1 MVVNEKGLLK
11 AMKDAYRGVGY
22 KVAAEEDEDGTVS
35 IIVAAPAWIAIIE
48 QKNMPR
54 KALGLIAEHV
64 GTIPVPGEAYMVR
77 VKEDTQT
84 EIYGMALRDL
94 NSLREEEQQET
105 ARIVKR
111 TNITLGGYR
120 IWQRQKDLAC
130 LMIDPIYEGI
140 IDAGKRSV
148 RTVGENAITVD
159 GLASRV
165 YIFRESVRKHTEAS
179 MKHLSQMQWITVE

>member
-11 AMKDAYRGVGY
+11 AMKDAYKGAGY
-22 KVAAEEDEDGTVS
+22 KVAAEEDDDGTVS
-35 IIVAAPAWIAIIE
+35 IVVAAPAWIAIVE

-64 GTIPVPGEAYMVR
+64 GTIPAPGEAYMVR
-77 VKEDTQT
+77 AKEDTQT

-94 NSLREEEQQET
+94 NSLREAEEQE
-105 ARIVKR
+105 AGRIVKR
-111 TNITLGGYR
+111 TNIALGGYR
-120 IWQRQKDLAC
+120 IWQRQKDLGC

-140 IDAGKRSV
+140 MDADKRTV
-148 RTVGENAITVD
+148 RTAGENAITVE

-165 YIFRESVRKHTEAS
+165 YIFRETVRESMEAS
-179 MKHLSQMQWITVE
+179 VKHLSQMQWITVE